1 MASTAWAPSA
11 VADSGSTPLTV
22 AFVPTGM
29 NAGVRIWPCGVV
41 ITPVRA
47 IPWRAPTWKWK
58 GAGVMGAIQHRVL
71 SRAVG

>member
-11 VADSGSTPLTV
+11 LADSGSTPLTV

-29 NAGVRIWPCGVV
+29 KAGVRICPCGVV

-47 IPWRAPTWKWK
+47 IPRAVPIRKWK
-58 GAGVMGAIQHRVL
+58 GVAVMGAIQHRA
-71 SRAVG
+71 RGQAVG